1 MSPTQ
6 IGILVLA
13 VVFLI
18 GGISR
23 IVEFSG
29 IDLTKRQKAIF
40 TSLHILGCVFFSVS
54 MVIAAL
60 DTRQS
65 YKTLMTALFFSALA
79 IFFPV
84 HIFVGLKRRIK
95 IRDSQ
100 KP

>member
-1 MSPTQ
+1 MSGTQ

-29 IDLTKRQKAIF
+29 IGLTKRQKSIF
-40 TSLHILGCVFFSVS
+40 IALHILGCLLFSVS

-65 YKTLMTALFFSALA
+65 YKAFMTSLFFSALL

-84 HIFVGLKRRIK
+84 HIYVGLKRRIK